1 MGNFCLKEKSI
12 EIDDAYMIYLNN
24 FENFMSGK
32 SIDMRIGNIDAK
44 TGPTLNILYRY
55 GGYYRVISRGKLMEI
70 PIKYVRYVRVLELR
84 KEDKL
89 PLYLLKIKDTA
100 LCSVERDYEQ
110 IDKNSYVILPAEF
123 KLVDMY
129 YIDYNEISR
138 YIGDKINED
147 VTDKMYVNIY
157 KKRQYA
163 AFVKYEVVIDEIK
176 TYGIL
181 YLSTEYIKLVIP
193 HGVYEDIFYDECGNC
208 FYAKT
213 HNNRYHIL
221 DRD

>member
-89 PLYLLKIKDTA
+89 PLYLLKIK
-100 LCSVERDYEQ
+100 
-110 IDKNSYVILPAEF
+110 
-123 KLVDMY
+123 
-129 YIDYNEISR
+129 
-138 YIGDKINED
+138 
-147 VTDKMYVNIY
+147 
-157 KKRQYA
+157 
-163 AFVKYEVVIDEIK
+163 
-176 TYGIL
+176 
-181 YLSTEYIKLVIP
+181 
-193 HGVYEDIFYDECGNC
+193 
-208 FYAKT
+208 
-213 HNNRYHIL
+213 
-221 DRD
+221 